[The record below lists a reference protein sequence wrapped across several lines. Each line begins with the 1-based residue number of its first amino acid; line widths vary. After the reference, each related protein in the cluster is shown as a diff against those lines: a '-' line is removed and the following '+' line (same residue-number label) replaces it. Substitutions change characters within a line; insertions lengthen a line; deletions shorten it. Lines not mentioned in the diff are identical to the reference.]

1 MGDEAVPVFAVVGH
15 PNKGKSSI
23 VSTLAED
30 ESVRVAAEPG
40 TTTRA
45 DRYALELDGR
55 VLYELVDTPG
65 FQRARKALAWMQE
78 RATTSAERHRVVGE
92 FVKAHRGG
100 EMHRDEV
107 ALLEPILEGAAIL
120 YVVDGSTPFGPQF
133 EPEMEVLRWTG
144 RPSMALINPIGQA
157 DHVEEWRAALGQY
170 FKVVRVF
177 NAMDAEFDKR
187 VDLLRAFGQLEESW
201 RGPMDDAVAALE
213 AEDKRRRRRSVEL
226 IADLVIEAM
235 THRESLKLG
244 QDEDAAR
251 RRPEL
256 EKAYRDYLRKAERR
270 CRSQVESL
278 YRHERV
284 DRREDEL
291 ALIDEDL
298 FGEGTWSAFG
308 LSKADMIRLGFIGGG
323 LAGAAGGA
331 TIDIATLGLSHGA
344 MAVIGGAT
352 GAIGG
357 AAAGWFA
364 MDRLAKAR
372 VLNQPLGGRLLTYG
386 PTDNVNLAFVLLGRA
401 IAHHHAVARRS
412 HAQRGALTV
421 DKPRDWQ
428 GDTKRKLAKAIDA
441 VRKKRSDTYA
451 AREGLIEAIRQAM
464 SSA

>member
-1 MGDEAVPVFAVVGH
+1 MEREAVPVFAVVGH

-30 ESVRVAAEPG
+30 ESVRVSAEPG
-40 TTTRA
+40 TTTAA
-45 DRYALELDGR
+45 DRFALELDGR

-65 FQRARKALAWMQE
+65 FQRARRALDWMRDRE
-78 RATTSAERHRVVGE
+78 TTSAQRREGVAA
-92 FVKAHRGG
+92 FVAAHRGG
-100 EMHRDEV
+100 ELHRDEV
-107 ALLEPILEGAAIL
+107 ALLEPILGGAAIL

-133 EPEMEVLRWTG
+133 EAEMEVLRWTG
-144 RPSMALINPIGQA
+144 RPSMALINPIGEA
-157 DHVEEWRAALGQY
+157 DHVAAWRASLEQY
-170 FKVVRVF
+170 FRVVRVF
-177 NAMDAEFDKR
+177 DAMEAEFDKR
-187 VDLLRAFGQLEESW
+187 VDLLRAFGQLDETW
-201 RGPMDDAVAALE
+201 RGPMDAAVEALV
-213 AEDKRRRRRSVEL
+213 AEDRRRRRRSVEL

-235 THRESLKLG
+235 THRESVKLK

-251 RRPEL
+251 RRPGL
-256 EKAYRDYLRKAERR
+256 ETAYREHLRQAERR

-308 LSKADMIRLGFIGGG
+308 LSRSDMMRLGFIGGG
-323 LAGAAGGA
+323 VAGAAGGA
-331 TIDIATLGLSHGA
+331 TVDLATLGLSHGA
-344 MAVIGGAT
+344 MAVLGGAT

-372 VLNQPLGGRLLTYG
+372 VMNQPLGGRLLTYG
-386 PTDNVNLAFVLLGRA
+386 PTENVNLAFVLLGRA

-421 DKPRDWQ
+421 EKPSDWQ
-428 GDTKRKLAKAIDA
+428 GETKRRLAKAIDA
-441 VRKKRSDTYA
+441 VRKKRSDTYE
-451 AREGLIEAIRQAM
+451 ARTGLIEAISRAM
-464 SSA
+464 GGR